1 MIKRIFG
8 VLFAVVLLFFV
19 CIVFPPI
26 AASAEESTETT
37 QETPAE
43 PQEQTTEQEP
53 DASEE
58 TAQEPTEETQ
68 EGVENIVQE
77 FIAQLKEQYGEQ
89 WQQYYDAILG
99 EWGTVENY
107 LLSLIPDDSP
117 DVVKDG
123 WTKFVDW
130 TRDNWVILAAI
141 GATIAV
147 VIIIV
152 FGRKLLKLII
162 EFFKSLFAKVSKIF
176 TAINTIYKNAKAQN
190 DALIKLMG
198 DNPKFSEEKENL
210 KKSGEEMMKEELVK
224 NG

>member
-26 AASAEESTETT
+26 AASAEEPTKTT

-43 PQEQTTEQEP
+43 PQEPTTEQEP
-53 DASEE
+53 DASGE
-58 TAQEPTEETQ
+58 TPQEPTDEAQ
-68 EGVENIVQE
+68 DGVENIVQD
-77 FIAQLKEQYGEQ
+77 FIAQLKTKYGEQ
-89 WQQYYDAILG
+89 WQQYYDAILS

-130 TRDNWVILAAI
+130 TRENWVILAAI

-147 VIIIV
+147 VIVLV
-152 FGRKLLKLII
+152 FGKKVLTLII
-162 EFFKSLFAKVSKIF
+162 EFFKNLFAKVGKIF
-176 TAINTIYKNAKAQN
+176 TAINTLYKNAKAQN
-190 DALIKLMG
+190 DALLKLMG
-198 DNPKFSEEKENL
+198 DNPKFEQERDGL
-210 KKSGEEMMKEELVK
+210 KKSSEEMMKNDDV
-224 NG
+224 

>member
-43 PQEQTTEQEP
+43 PQEPTTEQEP
-53 DASEE
+53 DASGE
-58 TAQEPTEETQ
+58 TPQEPTDEAQ
-68 EGVENIVQE
+68 DGVMSNIVQD

-130 TRDNWVILAAI
+130 TRENWVILAAI

-147 VIIIV
+147 VIVLV
-152 FGRKLLKLII
+152 FGKKVLTLII
-162 EFFKSLFAKVSKIF
+162 EFFKNLFAKVGKIF
-176 TAINTIYKNAKAQN
+176 TAINTLYKNAKAQN
-190 DALIKLMG
+190 DALLKLMG
-198 DNPKFSEEKENL
+198 DNPKFEQERDGL
-210 KKSGEEMMKEELVK
+210 KKSSEEMMKNDDV
-224 NG
+224 

>member
-8 VLFAVVLLFFV
+8 VLFSVVLLFFV

-26 AASAEESTETT
+26 AASAEEPTETT

-43 PQEQTTEQEP
+43 PQEPTTEQEP

-147 VIIIV
+147 VIVLV
-152 FGRKLLKLII
+152 FGKKVLTLII
-162 EFFKSLFAKVSKIF
+162 EFFKNLFAKVGKIF
-176 TAINTIYKNAKAQN
+176 TAINTLYKNAKAQN
-190 DALIKLMG
+190 DALLKLMG
-198 DNPKFSEEKENL
+198 DNPKFEQERDGL
-210 KKSGEEMMKEELVK
+210 KKSSEEMMKNDDV
-224 NG
+224 